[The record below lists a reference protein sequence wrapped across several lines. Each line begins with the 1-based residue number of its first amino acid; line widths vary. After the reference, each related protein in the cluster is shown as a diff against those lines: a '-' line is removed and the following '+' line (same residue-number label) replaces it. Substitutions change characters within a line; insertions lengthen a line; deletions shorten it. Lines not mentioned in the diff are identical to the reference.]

1 MQQKKEIAHLRDLI
15 PDKANARKHTP
26 RNVGMIET
34 ALREVGA
41 ARSGVI
47 DENGNV
53 LAGNAT
59 LEALAQAGIERVK
72 VVDATGNEWVV
83 VRRSGLTEEQKKK
96 LSFYDNRSAELAE
109 WNPDILKELSTEIDL
124 GQFWTENEIGSL
136 FNADIEPLNDMSL
149 DGNRETVD
157 DQFQLTLSGLA
168 AAFSAGFMD
177 ELHKLC
183 QRYNIT
189 IEGDDPSRP
198 KRRYWGSW
206 QKGNVEKPE

>member
-72 VVDATGNEWVV
+72 VVDATGNQWVV
-83 VRRSGLTEEQKKK
+83 VRRSGLTEGQKRK
-96 LSFYDNRSAELAE
+96 LSLYDNRSAELAE
-109 WNPDILKELSTEIDL
+109 WDAGVLKELSAEIDL
-124 GQFWTENEIGSL
+124 GQFWMGDELKTLLDGPLEPEPPEGFKSYGE
-136 FNADIEPLNDMSL
+136 DIETNY
-149 DGNRETVD
+149 
-157 DQFQLTLSGLA
+157 Q
-168 AAFSAGFMD
+168 
-177 ELHKLC
+177 C
-183 QRYNIT
+183 
-189 IEGDDPSRP
+189 P
-198 KRRYWGSW
+198 KCGYEW
-206 QKGNVEKPE
+206 